1 MQQQG
6 ESKSAQQPERDGE
19 EDEHQRVADRDAEDL
34 VVPEIAEVLQAH
46 EARAPD
52 QVVLRERERERDQR
66 RKSNEEPDPEQVRR
80 QHERVLAALAI
91 AKHQLRVSPVSASN
105 RYASAELARTPTVEP
120 TGGRTSAP
128 TRATTGNFPACRC
141 R

>member
-1 MQQQG
+1 MNIS
-6 ESKSAQQPERDGE
+6 ELRTD
-19 EDEHQRVADRDAEDL
+19 DAEDL

-105 RYASAELARTPTVEP
+105 R
-120 TGGRTSAP
+120 
-128 TRATTGNFPACRC
+128 
-141 R
+141 